1 MKKGITPDIG
11 HSSFWRRI
19 LFNGHLTM
27 KIWNKA
33 DAFVS
38 VRQTYRK
45 PNKVRLAEPMKGN
58 QHRLLKK
65 KSEHLQKRKF
75 VIIFFRLFHCA
86 PNTEPN
92 LIANENDQDK

>member
-1 MKKGITPDIG
+1 
-11 HSSFWRRI
+11 
-19 LFNGHLTM
+19 M

-38 VRQTYRK
+38 VRQTYRQ

-65 KSEHLQKRKF
+65 IRALTKEKIRYN
-75 VIIFFRLFHCA
+75 FFSTFSLRA
-86 PNTEPN
+86 
-92 LIANENDQDK
+92 KY